1 METLPLETRR
11 ALAGYARMV
20 REHDIDDRNLG
31 GPERPEAQGPAVE
44 PGVCP
49 ECRGAGVT
57 LTGDVCPLCE
67 GTGRANARVGGG

>member
-1 METLPLETRR
+1 METGAPLR
-11 ALAGYARMV
+11 GSVVMK
-20 REHDIDDRNLG
+20 EHDIDDHDLSG
-31 GPERPEAQGPAVE
+31 AEEADADSPTVE

-57 LTGDVCPLCE
+57 LTGDVCPLCQ